1 MRADR
6 NKKKKKRRDES
17 IILKEATRI
26 AERTMDAVLLQ
37 IMDEI
42 EKMWISKGGTVSK

>member
-6 NKKKKKRRDES
+6 NKRKKRRRDDS
-17 IILKEATRI
+17 SVMKEVTKI
-26 AERTMDAVLLQ
+26 AEKTMDAVLLQ
-37 IMDEI
+37 LMDEI